1 MMAPSWALSRPTW
14 RRTKGIGCGSTVQLW
29 APLRPIWRQWP
40 QWPKMLVVVAKVMAG
55 TATIEVMAAAEAAAV
70 NILAA
75 AAEMVAASVKAGLWR
90 RRQIA
95 YRYK

>member
-1 MMAPSWALSRPTW
+1 
-14 RRTKGIGCGSTVQLW
+14 
-29 APLRPIWRQWP
+29 
-40 QWPKMLVVVAKVMAG
+40 MLVVVAKVMAG

-70 NILAA
+70 KILAA
-75 AAEMVAASVKAGLWR
+75 AAEMVTASAKARLWR